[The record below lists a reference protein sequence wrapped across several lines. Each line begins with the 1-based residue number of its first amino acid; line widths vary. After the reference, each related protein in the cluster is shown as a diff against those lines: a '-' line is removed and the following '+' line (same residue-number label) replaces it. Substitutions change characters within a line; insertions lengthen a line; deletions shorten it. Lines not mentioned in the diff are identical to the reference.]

1 MDPTAPVLV
10 AADLATPLL
19 TTTNPAERRRD
30 GVCGRDEGRWW
41 QRRLDCRLDY
51 LRSVGFLK
59 DYPVEA
65 LACFRWYTGGN
76 GMGSHAHY
84 SGYQITGNI
93 IQMWQLAL

>member
-1 MDPTAPVLV
+1 MV
-10 AADLATPLL
+10 AVTKRETERLRESGEREREGERGWTLE
-19 TTTNPAERRRD
+19 TESSIYKNP
-30 GVCGRDEGRWW
+30 G
-41 QRRLDCRLDY
+41 RLDCRLDY